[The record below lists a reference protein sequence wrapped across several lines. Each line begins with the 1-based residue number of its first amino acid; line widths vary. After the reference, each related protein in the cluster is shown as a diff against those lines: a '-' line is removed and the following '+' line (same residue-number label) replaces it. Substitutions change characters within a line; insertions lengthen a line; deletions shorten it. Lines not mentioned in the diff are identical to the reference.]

1 MLKILPS
8 LLAVWLLQLIVTE
21 GAPASKQVCGQ
32 PRISSR
38 IVGGQDAP
46 DGVWPWHVSI
56 LVDFSPVCGGSLIN
70 EQWVLTA
77 ASCVDRSSSIQ
88 QYTVL
93 LGAHQL
99 LNLSQNVEFYPLQ
112 KILIHPNYLGK
123 AGSFSA
129 DIALLKLASPVPF
142 TSHILPICLPQ
153 SYDDFS
159 RNTNCWIAGWGNTG
173 KDEQLSAPLTLQEA
187 KVPIISRRDCN
198 NFYNAVP
205 FRGMNQEPIKPDM
218 ICTGYTQGRK
228 SFCQGDGGGA
238 LVCKVGRRWTQAGIV
253 SWGVGC
259 GKYFHPGVYISVPFY
274 NVWINSKIRTE

>member
-8 LLAVWLLQLIVTE
+8 LLVVWLLQLIVTE
-21 GAPASKQVCGQ
+21 GAPTSKQVCGQ

-46 DGVWPWHVSI
+46 DGEWPWHVSI
-56 LVDFSPVCGGSLIN
+56 LVDFSPVCGGSLID

-77 ASCVDRSSSIQ
+77 ASCVDASDSIQ

-99 LNLSQNVEFYPLQ
+99 LNLSRNVEFYPLQ
-112 KILIHPNYLGK
+112 KILIHSNFLGK
-123 AGSFSA
+123 VGSPA

-142 TSHILPICLPQ
+142 TSRILPVCLPQ

-159 RNTNCWIAGWGNTG
+159 RNTNCWIAGWGDTG
-173 KDEQLSAPLTLQEA
+173 KDEQLSTPLTLQKA
-187 KVPIISRRDCN
+187 KVPIISRTDCN
-198 NFYNAVP
+198 NFYNGIPV
-205 FRGMNQEPIKPDM
+205 RGLKEDPIKSDM

-228 SFCQGDGGGA
+228 SPCKGDGGGA
-238 LVCKVGRRWTQAGIV
+238 LVCKVGRRWIQAGIV
-253 SWGVGC
+253 TWGAAC
-259 GKYFHPGVYISVPFY
+259 GKYFHPGVYTSVPFY
-274 NVWINSKIRTE
+274 SGWISQNMRTE